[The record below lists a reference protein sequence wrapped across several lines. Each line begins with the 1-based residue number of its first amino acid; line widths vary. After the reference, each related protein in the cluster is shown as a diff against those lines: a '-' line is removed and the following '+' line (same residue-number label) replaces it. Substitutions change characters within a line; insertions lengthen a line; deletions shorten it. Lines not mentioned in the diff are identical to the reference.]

1 MKKIVQSII
10 ILLFTTTIF
19 SQNKIQMSSQSEAS
33 KQIEQTVKD
42 LFRFTDER
50 EWDKVENIFA
60 PEVLLDYTSMAGGEP
75 NRLSPQQ
82 ITDSWKGILPGF
94 DYTHHA
100 VSSFQIDQEGKT
112 AKVQHFGNAVHF
124 LAGRSGEARWIV
136 IGNYEHHLSLLDGR
150 WRVDKMK
157 FNLKEMSGNM
167 DLPRF
172 AQERVQGKLTPS
184 ATIANRNKATVK
196 QFFSL
201 LSEENIPAFID
212 LFAEDG
218 KQVNP
223 YASGLFPE
231 GAVGKKA
238 LSAYWTPVP
247 GNFDGMEFPIEALYA
262 LEDPSIIFVKYTG
275 KIKLKN
281 NAGFYQNDYYSTFT
295 FDAAGKITEYVE
307 IFNPIVAAAGF
318 GMLDQIKE
326 TSITNSSKEH
336 KMTSEKVSFKSQG
349 VDLIGDL
356 YYPEN
361 YSKDKQYPTI
371 IVSGSWTT
379 VKEQMAGLYA
389 QKFAEEGFL
398 SLAFDFRNFGE
409 SGGEPRFFESP
420 ALKAQDIIS
429 AVDFVEGLPAVD
441 KNAITAFGVCA
452 GAMYTLMAA
461 SEDSRISK
469 VVTAA
474 SWLHDAEA
482 VKLFYGGEEG
492 VQQKIQAAQA
502 AKSKYKATGTVDYI
516 PTISEIDEAAAMYG
530 PYDYYLNPE
539 RGAIKEWSNDKFAV
553 MSWED
558 WLTTDPTV
566 TAEKITVPI
575 LMIHSDGAVL
585 PDYTKAY
592 FKRIGS
598 AEKELHW
605 MPTELD
611 SPFHQFSYY
620 DQDAEVNEVIE
631 RASAWFQNQ

>member
-1 MKKIVQSII
+1 MKKIVQPII
-10 ILLFTTTIF
+10 ILVFATTIF
-19 SQNKIQMSSQSEAS
+19 SQNKAEMKNVKETSIS
-33 KQIEQTVKD
+33 IEQTIKD

-50 EWDKVENIFA
+50 QWEKVENIFA

-75 NRLSPQQ
+75 SHLSPQQ
-82 ITDSWKGILPGF
+82 ITSSWKGLLPGF

-100 VSSFQIDQEGKT
+100 VSNFQIDQDGKT
-112 AKVQHFGNAVHF
+112 AKVRHFGNAVHF
-124 LAGRSGEARWIV
+124 LAGQPGEARWVV
-136 IGNYEHHLSLLDGR
+136 IGKYEHHLSLLNGQ
-150 WRVDKMK
+150 WRVDQMK
-157 FNLKEMSGNM
+157 FIMEEMSGNM

-172 AQERVQGKLTPS
+172 AQERVQGKLLQS
-184 ATIANRNKATVK
+184 VTIAERNKATVK

-212 LFAEDG
+212 LFAEEG

-223 YASGLFPE
+223 YSSGLFPE

-238 LSAYWTPVP
+238 LSEYWTPVT
-247 GNFDGMEFPIEALYA
+247 GNFEGMEFPIEAIYA

-281 NAGFYQNDYYSTFT
+281 NAGYYQNDYYSTFT
-295 FDAAGKITEYVE
+295 FDEVGKITEYVE
-307 IFNPIVAAAGF
+307 IFNPIVAAEGF

-326 TSITNSSKEH
+326 TTINNSSKEN
-336 KMTSEKVSFKSQG
+336 KMTIEKVSFKSQG
-349 VDLIGDL
+349 VDLIGNL
-356 YYPEN
+356 YYPKN

-389 QKFAEEGFL
+389 KKFAEEGFL
-398 SLAFDFRNFGE
+398 ALAFDFRNFGE
-409 SGGEPRFFESP
+409 SGGEPRFYESP
-420 ALKAQDIIS
+420 SLKAQDIIS

-441 KNAITAFGVCA
+441 KKAITAFGVCA
-452 GAMYTLMAA
+452 GAMYTLMAT
-461 SEDSRISK
+461 SKDSRISK

-502 AKSKYKATGTVDYI
+502 AESKYQATGTVDYI
-516 PTISEIDEAAAMYG
+516 PTISETDQTAAMYG

-592 FKRIGS
+592 FDRIATS
-598 AEKELHW
+598 DKELHW
-605 MPTELD
+605 MPTALD

-620 DQDAEVNEVIE
+620 DQDAEVNEVVGK
-631 RASAWFQNQ
+631 ASAWFQK

>member
-1 MKKIVQSII
+1 
-10 ILLFTTTIF
+10 
-19 SQNKIQMSSQSEAS
+19 MSSPNHTSANV
-33 KQIEQTVKD
+33 EQVIKN

-50 EWDKVENIFA
+50 QWDKVESVFA
-60 PEVLLDYTSMAGGEP
+60 PEVLIDYTSMAGGAP
-75 NRLSPQQ
+75 SRLSPQQ
-82 ITDSWKGILPGF
+82 IIESWKGLLPGF

-100 VSSFQIDQEGKT
+100 ISQFEIEQDGET

-124 LAGRSGEARWIV
+124 LAGQSGGARWVV
-136 IGNYEHHLSLLDGR
+136 IGNYEHHLSLLNGQ
-150 WRVDKMK
+150 WRVDHMT
-157 FNLKEMSGNM
+157 FNLEEVSGNM

-172 AQERVQGKLTPS
+172 AQERVQGKLTQPS
-184 ATIANRNKATVK
+184 AIAERNKATVR

-201 LSEENIPAFID
+201 LGDENIPAFID

-218 KQVNP
+218 KQLNP

-231 GAVGKKA
+231 GAVGKDA
-238 LSAYWTPVP
+238 LTAYWTPVP
-247 GNFDGMEFPIEALYA
+247 ANFDGMEFPIEATYA
-262 LEDPSIIFVKYTG
+262 LEDPTIIFVKYTG

-281 NAGFYQNDYYSTFT
+281 NGGYYQNDYYSTFT
-295 FDAAGKITEYVE
+295 FNEAGKITEYVE

-326 TSITNSSKEH
+326 THAHNNLKKD
-336 KMTSEKVSFKSQG
+336 KMTIEKVSFKSKG
-349 VDLIGDL
+349 VDLIGNL
-356 YYPEN
+356 YYPRDFSAN
-361 YSKDKQYPTI
+361 KQYPTI

-389 QKFAEEGFL
+389 QKFAEAGFL
-398 SLAFDFRNFGE
+398 ALAFDFRNFGE
-409 SGGEPRFFESP
+409 SGGEPRFYESP
-420 ALKAQDIIS
+420 PLKAQDIMS
-429 AVDFVEGLPAVD
+429 AVDFVEGLPMVD
-441 KNAITAFGVCA
+441 RKAITAFGVCA

-461 SEDSRISK
+461 AEDNRISK

-482 VKLFYGGEEG
+482 VKLFYGGAEG

-502 AKSKYKATGTVDYI
+502 AKTKYNSTGTVDYI
-516 PTISEIDEAAAMYG
+516 PTISETDEAAAMYG
-530 PYDYYLNPE
+530 PYDYYLNSE

-558 WLTTDPTV
+558 WLTTDPTI

-598 AEKELHW
+598 AEKKLHW
-605 MPTELD
+605 MPTKLD

-631 RASAWFQNQ
+631 RASAWFEK